1 MTNEAKRTAQHV
13 IEQAREPLIGLSH
26 WIHANPEVA
35 FEETMASGWLADWL
49 DSAGFDVTR
58 HLGGLPTAVAG
69 VYGPGPLH
77 VAVIAEY
84 DALPGVGHA
93 CGHNIIC
100 AAAVG
105 AALGLA
111 AVAEEVGL
119 RVSLI
124 GTPAEEGGGGKIR
137 LLEEGVFA
145 GVHAAMMVHPAP
157 RDTLEPLILAAQTL
171 EISYTGREAHAA
183 GAPELGINA
192 ADAFVVAQV
201 GIGLLR
207 QHLPSMTRVH
217 GIVDHG
223 GDAPNVVP
231 AHTAGRFMV
240 RARSTDGLESLRDR
254 VVACFEAGAL
264 ATGAQLEVRPRV
276 RYAHMEQDQEIIE
289 RYRFN
294 AERLGRRFY
303 PYAESGL
310 GPISTDMGDISL
322 ALPSIHPMIGIESL
336 PAVNHQ
342 PEFTAAAASP
352 AGDLAAHDGAL
363 AMAWTAID
371 LASGDVL
378 RERLIEDELQRA
390 EAAEVDRLGSAGAEH
405 EDVLMDDVGYEAARV
420 PVGA

>member
-1 MTNEAKRTAQHV
+1 MEMPDEAKRTAQRV
-13 IEQAREPLIGLSH
+13 IEQAREPLIALSH
-26 WIHANPEVA
+26 RLHADPEIA
-35 FEETMASGWLADWL
+35 FEEVMASGWVADWL
-49 DSAGFDVTR
+49 DAAGFAVTR
-58 HLGGLPTAVAG
+58 QLGGLPTAVAG
-69 VYGPGPLH
+69 VYGDGPLH

-105 AALGLA
+105 AALGLK
-111 AVAEEVGL
+111 AVADEVGL

-137 LLEEGVFA
+137 LLQEGAFA

-157 RDTLEPLILAAQTL
+157 RDTLDPLILAAQTL
-171 EISYTGREAHAA
+171 EIEYTGREAHAA

-207 QHLPSMTRVH
+207 QHLPPMTRVH

-223 GDAPNVVP
+223 GDAPNIVP
-231 AHTAGRFMV
+231 AHTRGRFMV
-240 RARSTDGLESLRDR
+240 RARTTDELDALRDR

-264 ATGAQLEVRPRV
+264 ATGARLAVSPRV
-276 RYAHMEQDQEIIE
+276 RYAHLEQDPDILE
-289 RYRFN
+289 RYRLN
-294 AERLGRRFY
+294 AAALGRRFH
-303 PYAESGL
+303 PFAASGL
-310 GPISTDMGDISL
+310 GPVSTDMGDVSL
-322 ALPSIHPMIGIESL
+322 AMPSIHPMIGVDSL

-352 AGDLAAHDGAL
+352 AGDLAVQDGAL

-371 LASGDVL
+371 LVLDEAL
-378 RERLIEDELQRA
+378 RERLIEDEQLRA
-390 EAAEVDRLGSAGAEH
+390 EAAELDGGPSAGA
-405 EDVLMDDVGYEAARV
+405 
-420 PVGA
+420 

>member
-1 MTNEAKRTAQHV
+1 MQMTTDVKGSAQRV
-13 IEQAREPLIGLSH
+13 IAGDRERLIGLSH
-26 WIHANPEVA
+26 ALHAQPEVA
-35 FEETMASGWLADWL
+35 FEEVLASGWVATLL
-49 DSAGFDVTR
+49 DSDGFTVTR
-58 HLGGLPTAVAG
+58 GLGGLPTAVSATHG
-69 VYGPGPLH
+69 SGPLH

-111 AVAEEVGL
+111 AVADEVGL

-137 LLEEGVFA
+137 LLEAGAFA

-157 RDTLEPLILAAQTL
+157 RDTLDPLILAAQTL
-171 EISYTGREAHAA
+171 EIEYTGREAHAA

-207 QHLPSMTRVH
+207 QHLPPMTRVH

-223 GDAPNVVP
+223 GDAPNIVP
-231 AHTAGRFMV
+231 AHTSGRFMV
-240 RARSTDGLESLRDR
+240 RAGTTHQLDGLRDR
-254 VVACFEAGAL
+254 VVACFEAGAM
-264 ATGAQLEVRPRV
+264 ATGARLEVRPRV
-276 RYAHMEQDQEIIE
+276 RYAHLEQDPDIIE
-289 RYRFN
+289 LYRIN
-294 AERLGRRFY
+294 AEALGRQFH
-303 PYAESGL
+303 PFAESGL
-310 GPISTDMGDISL
+310 GPVSTDMGDVSL
-322 ALPSIHPMIGIESL
+322 ALPSIHPMIGIDSL

-342 PEFTAAAASP
+342 PEFTAAAASG
-352 AGDLAAHDGAL
+352 AGDQSVLDGAV

-371 LASGDVL
+371 LATSDAL
-378 RERLIEDELQRA
+378 RERLIREEQQRA
-390 EAAEVDRLGSAGAEH
+390 
-405 EDVLMDDVGYEAARV
+405 
-420 PVGA
+420 